1 MRPRL
6 EIGGAYQFATV
17 SEINSHI
24 LVYGANMS
32 VKKPSEHPA
41 QPLGKTGVLISNLG
55 TPDATDYWSMRRYL
69 SEFLSD
75 QRVVDLPRW
84 KWQPILQL
92 IILTFRPSASGKA
105 YASIW
110 NNQLDES
117 PLLTIT
123 RAQCEKL
130 QTVLKGDFGDKVEVD
145 FSMRYGNPST
155 EIRVNSLLEKGCSR
169 IVFLP
174 LYPHYAGATWATAND
189 QLFRALMKTSWQPA
203 VRTIEP
209 YFDHPD
215 YTKVL
220 AASINDAYAE
230 LAQKPDHLVASYH
243 GMPKRYLRQGDPYH
257 CHCQKTTRL
266 LKEELG
272 WEDDQITTSFQSKF
286 GREEWLQPS
295 TVQEVA
301 RLAKAGKKKIAVIA
315 PAFSSDC
322 IETLE
327 EIKEEIQGSFLQ
339 AGGKSFTYVP
349 CLNDDDA
356 HIELL
361 RKLVHENSAGWLS

>member
-1 MRPRL
+1 MA
-6 EIGGAYQFATV
+6 IQ
-17 SEINSHI
+17 
-24 LVYGANMS
+24 
-32 VKKPSEHPA
+32 KPSEHPA

-92 IILTFRPSASGKA
+92 IILTFRPSSSGKA
-105 YASIW
+105 YATIW
-110 NNQLDES
+110 NNKLDES
-117 PLLTIT
+117 PLLTFT

-130 QTVLKGDFGDKVEVD
+130 QTVLEADFGNDVEVE

-155 EIRVNSLLEKGCSR
+155 ESGVNSLLEKGCSR
-169 IVFLP
+169 IVFFP

-189 QLFRALMKTSWQPA
+189 QFFRSLMKTPWQPA
-203 VRTIEP
+203 VRTIGP

-215 YTKVL
+215 YAKVL
-220 AASINDAYAE
+220 AASVNAVYAKLDEKPE
-230 LAQKPDHLVASYH
+230 LLVASYH
-243 GMPKRYLRQGDPYH
+243 GMPKRYLSQGDPYH
-257 CHCQKTTRL
+257 CHCHKTTRL
-266 LKEELG
+266 LKEALG
-272 WEDDQITTSFQSKF
+272 WEDDQIRTSFQSKF
-286 GREEWLQPS
+286 GRDEWLQPY

-301 RLAKAGKKKIAVIA
+301 RLAKAGFKKIAVVA

-327 EIKEEIQGSFLQ
+327 EIEEEIKESFLE
-339 AGGKSFTYVP
+339 AGGESFTYVP
-349 CLNDDDA
+349 CLNDDDM
-356 HIELL
+356 HIEVL
-361 RKLVHENSAGWLS
+361 RKLVHENSQGWLS